1 MGALALTASRSGQQ
15 RGFFPVMPGVH
26 HVPYAYCYRCAYG
39 KTPDSCAVE
48 CVKVIDND
56 LFRMKLPP
64 EEVAAIVVEP
74 VQGEGGYVVPPKKF
88 FDELRRVADKHKIL
102 LIFDEVQS
110 GMGRTGKMFALEHFD
125 AIPDIMALAK
135 GIASGL
141 PLGATIARA
150 DLMEWPP
157 GAHASTFGG
166 NPVCV
171 SAALATLELLE
182 QELIDNAARVGAH
195 MKARL
200 DEFPRRFPVVGDVR
214 GLGLMIGI
222 ELVRDQA
229 TKVRAPEIRDW
240 LVASCFERGVLVLGA
255 GPNTIRISPPLV
267 ITKDQADFAVDT
279 LAECLA
285 SVPE

>member
-1 MGALALTASRSGQQ
+1 
-15 RGFFPVMPGVH
+15 
-26 HVPYAYCYRCAYG
+26 
-39 KTPDSCAVE
+39 
-48 CVKVIDND
+48 
-56 LFRMKLPP
+56 
-64 EEVAAIVVEP
+64 
-74 VQGEGGYVVPPKKF
+74 
-88 FDELRRVADKHKIL
+88 
-102 LIFDEVQS
+102 
-110 GMGRTGKMFALEHFD
+110 MGRTGKMFALEHFD